1 MGKLGA
7 LLNKDMSALMKDA
20 GKLLTTDVGTIGKNA
35 KRVLKTDLSELLRD
49 APPKEKPATIASAA
63 PVATMATPELAKT
76 TQQFDPDA
84 TQKMERMPHAAA
96 HFDPDVTQKI
106 DRTEAAATSTMAVH
120 ASGNAKAAETAVT
133 LAAEIA
139 QFNLELL
146 LRAQREVP
154 TGNEVKVLLPFD
166 IGEFARPHATPS
178 GELANDAVNAVYAG
192 RGESVQVQL
201 ALCWDADEALERVDE
216 MLTKMGQ
223 SARTTSE
230 RNWVMGPTSQGVAI
244 AWTRGNYYFC
254 ATSAKGVN
262 ALARFLS
269 AYPF

>member
-1 MGKLGA
+1 
-7 LLNKDMSALMKDA
+7 
-20 GKLLTTDVGTIGKNA
+20 LLTTDVGTIGKNA

-96 HFDPDVTQKI
+96 HFDPDVTQKM
-106 DRTEAAATSTMAVH
+106 DRTEAAATNTMAVH